1 MPAGRGYD
9 LEEKRREANMR
20 DDGLIPQPDL
30 GQQRVRRKPLQGSAP
45 PDEGDQG
52 PVLEG
57 MQAQMRAPQG
67 GPPPGSPQP
76 LTRPPPAPPRLATPP
91 GMPPRMPPGMRPPMQ
106 AAGPPRPQMQ
116 AAGPPRR
123 PMPGMGGAPQ
133 GLQQLLAQAGMRPPG
148 PPQIPMGPQRR
159 PLPQGMPTM
168 PGPRRV

>member
-9 LEEKRREANMR
+9 LEKKRREANMR
-20 DDGLIPQPDL
+20 DDGRIPQPDL

-76 LTRPPPAPPRLATPP
+76 LTRPPHAPPRLATPP
-91 GMPPRMPPGMRPPMQ
+91 GMPPRMPPAGGMRPP
-106 AAGPPRPQMQ
+106 MQ